1 MPTVVAAVVR
11 RGRTF
16 SGDATARVVGV
27 VGGGHDGTLRLFD
40 YRIVM
45 ITCARVPGRF
55 GDVGPTRQR

>member
-16 SGDATARVVGV
+16 SGDATARVVG
-27 VGGGHDGTLRLFD
+27 GGHDGPLRLFD